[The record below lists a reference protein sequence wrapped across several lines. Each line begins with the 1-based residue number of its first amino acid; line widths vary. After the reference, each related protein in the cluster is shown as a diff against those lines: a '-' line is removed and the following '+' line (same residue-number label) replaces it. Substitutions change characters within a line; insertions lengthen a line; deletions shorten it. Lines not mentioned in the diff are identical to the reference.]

1 MLPLEAFW
9 VFFRHDY
16 LQGDILPITHEKT
29 AIANCIKGSESSQT
43 LIQAPKGS
51 PEVWS
56 SILGQWIES
65 RLLHKR
71 VNKRPHKCPLNF
83 MLFDMENSFTLS
95 HHTPP
100 TDHRSITKP
109 WEWFFCVPGSSARLL
124 ACFGRVCVCSDGLCY
139 YLSCVQDVH
148 CVHEWFVLLPIMY
161 LKKTVKQNKDAKQ
174 TFLHSHVLSYYQ
186 LEMLDWSCIE
196 TKHADGH
203 IILLNL

>member
-1 MLPLEAFW
+1 
-9 VFFRHDY
+9 
-16 LQGDILPITHEKT
+16 
-29 AIANCIKGSESSQT
+29 
-43 LIQAPKGS
+43 
-51 PEVWS
+51 
-56 SILGQWIES
+56 
-65 RLLHKR
+65 
-71 VNKRPHKCPLNF
+71 

-161 LKKTVKQNKDAKQ
+161 LKKNSETEQRRKTNFPPFTCTLILSAGNARLKLHRNQ
-174 TFLHSHVLSYYQ
+174 TCRWTYNF
-186 LEMLDWSCIE
+186 
-196 TKHADGH
+196 A
-203 IILLNL
+203 